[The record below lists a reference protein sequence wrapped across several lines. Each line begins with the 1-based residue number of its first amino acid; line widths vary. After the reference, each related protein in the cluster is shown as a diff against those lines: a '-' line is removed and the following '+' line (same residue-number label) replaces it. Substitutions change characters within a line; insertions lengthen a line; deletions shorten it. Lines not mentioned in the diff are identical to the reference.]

1 MKKHVNNYLDCL
13 QNKEQEENSYLQTS
27 EVILQEECLQEEK
40 YVTRE
45 RERGVGEALPK
56 KGKQKCLI

>member
-45 RERGVGEALPK
+45 REREG
-56 KGKQKCLI
+56 